1 MRRKPINW
9 IKARIFIV
17 FILLFLCFPL
27 IFLRIIQLQ
36 LVKKDKLSR
45 LASKQH
51 QSIITFTP
59 KRGTIYDF
67 KENILAESIDIDSVY
82 ARPPD
87 VKNTSQTAKKLADIL
102 DLNKGALTKKLKAK
116 KSFIWV
122 KRKVTP
128 KETARIKEAGL
139 KGIHF
144 VRESRRIYPQR
155 SYPHSHYLAPHL
167 VGFVGI
173 DSKGLEGIEA
183 KYEGTLSGNTKRLIL
198 GKDAFGREI
207 ITEVPIPGKSPQ
219 NYNLYLTIDTTIQYV
234 VEMELKRAVEG
245 QGAKNGMAVVMDP
258 TSGKVLAMANYPSF
272 NPNRFWD
279 TPPNTW
285 RNRVVT
291 DIFEPGSV
299 FKVFLASAALE
310 EKVAKRH
317 DIFFC
322 ENGAY
327 VLSGKTIR
335 DVKKHGWLSLDRI
348 IKYSSNIGATK
359 IAERVGRKKFHHYI
373 RGFGFGQ
380 KTEIDLPGEAMGIIR
395 NPKTWSNVALGNI
408 AFGQG
413 IAVTSIQLITAISAI
428 ANGGNLLKPYVV
440 DKIVDSKG
448 KIISQSHP
456 IIIRRVL
463 SKEVAETMTSI
474 LTGVVREGGTGTRAA
489 LAYYEAAGK
498 TGTAQKVDGLVGG
511 YYEDRFISS
520 FVGYVPSNQPRLV
533 ILVVIDEPQGIP
545 YGGTVA
551 GPVFKNI
558 AERSLQYL
566 SIPPTKG
573 PVLAKASTRT
583 IPWRPP
589 KRTIHEAIHQGKPSR
604 RMPDLKGL
612 SIRAALNRVKAL
624 ELLVSVSGS
633 GRVVDQRPRPET
645 MVGKGDACFLIFR
658 PDS

>member
-1 MRRKPINW
+1 MNW
-9 IKARIFIV
+9 TKARIFVV
-17 FILLFLCFPL
+17 FVLLFLCFPL

-36 LVKKDKLSR
+36 LVKKDELSR

-51 QSIITFTP
+51 QSIITFIP

-67 KENILAESIDIDSVY
+67 KGKILAQSIDVNSVY

-87 VKNTSQTAKKLADIL
+87 VKNPSQTAKKLADIL
-102 DLNKGALTKKLKAK
+102 DLNRTALIRNLRTKKG
-116 KSFIWV
+116 FVWI

-128 KETARIKEAGL
+128 KETARIKESKL
-139 KGIHF
+139 RGIHF
-144 VRESRRIYPQR
+144 LSESRRF
-155 SYPHSHYLAPHL
+155 YPHSHLAAHL

-183 KYEGTLSGNTKRLIL
+183 KYDALLSGNTTRLIL

-219 NYNLYLTIDTTIQYV
+219 NYNLYLTIDTSIQYT
-234 VEMELKRAVEG
+234 VEKELKAAVEG
-245 QGAKNGMAVVMDP
+245 QGAKRGMAVVMDP

-279 TPPNTW
+279 TPPHTW

-291 DIFEPGSV
+291 DIFEPGSA
-299 FKVFLASAALE
+299 FKIFLASAALQ

-335 DVKKHGWLSLDRI
+335 DVKKYGWLSLDHI

-359 IAERVGRKKFHHYI
+359 IAERLGREKFHHYI
-373 RGFGFGQ
+373 REFGFGH
-380 KTEIDLPGEAMGIIR
+380 KTEIDLRGEALGIIR
-395 NPKTWSNVALGNI
+395 NPKTWSKVALGNI

-428 ANGGNLLKPYVV
+428 ANGGKLLKPYVV

-448 KIISQSHP
+448 EIISQSHP
-456 IIIRRVL
+456 VVLRRVL
-463 SKEVAETMTSI
+463 SEEVAKTMTSI
-474 LTGVVREGGTGTRAA
+474 LTGVVREGGTGTKAA
-489 LAYYEAAGK
+489 LSYYEAAGK
-498 TGTAQKVDGLVGG
+498 TGTAQKVDSLLGG
-511 YYEDRFISS
+511 YYEDRFVSS

-566 SIPPTKG
+566 NIPPTKG
-573 PVLAKASTRT
+573 PTLVQASTRK

-589 KRTIHEAIHQGKPSR
+589 KKTIQEAMHRGKPSR
-604 RMPDLKGL
+604 RMPDLRGL
-612 SIRAALNRVKAL
+612 SMRAALNRVKAL

-633 GRVVDQRPRPET
+633 GRVVDQRPRPGT
-645 MVGKGDACFLIFR
+645 VVGNGDVCSLTLK
-658 PDS
+658 PDF

>member
-9 IKARIFIV
+9 TKARIFIV

-45 LASKQH
+45 LASRQH
-51 QSIITFTP
+51 QSIITFIP

-67 KENILAESIDIDSVY
+67 KGNILAESIDIDSVY

-87 VKNTSQTAKKLADIL
+87 VKNISQTAKKLADIL
-102 DLNKGALTKKLKAK
+102 DLNKGALIKKLKAE

-128 KETARIKEAGL
+128 KETARIKESGL

-155 SYPHSHYLAPHL
+155 SYPNSHYLAPHL

-173 DSKGLEGIEA
+173 DAKGLEGIEV
-183 KYEGTLSGNTKRLIL
+183 KYDGTLSGNTKRLIL

-258 TSGKVLAMANYPSF
+258 TSGRILAMANHPSF
-272 NPNRFWD
+272 NPNRFGD
-279 TPPNTW
+279 TPPETW

-310 EKVAKRH
+310 GKVAKRH

-327 VLSGKTIR
+327 ILSGKTIR
-335 DVKKHGWLSLDRI
+335 DVKKYGWLSLEHI

-359 IAERVGRKKFHHYI
+359 IAERIGREKFHHYI
-373 RGFGFGQ
+373 RKFGFGH
-380 KTEIDLPGEAMGIIR
+380 KTGIGLPGEAKGIMR
-395 NPKTWSNVALGNI
+395 RPKTWSKVALGNI

-440 DKIVDSKG
+440 DRIVDSKG
-448 KIISQSHP
+448 KTVRQSHP
-456 IIIRRVL
+456 VIIRRVL
-463 SKEVAETMTSI
+463 SEEVARIMTSI
-474 LTGVVREGGTGTRAA
+474 LTGVVKAGGTGTRAA

-498 TGTAQKVDGLVGG
+498 TGTAQKVDSLVGG
-511 YYEDRFISS
+511 YYEDRFVSS

-545 YGGTVA
+545 YGGMVA

-566 SIPPTKG
+566 NIPSTKG
-573 PVLAKASTRT
+573 PILAKASTRET
-583 IPWRPP
+583 TWRPP
-589 KRTIHEAIHQGKPSR
+589 KRTIHEAIHRGKPSR
-604 RMPDLKGL
+604 RMPDLRGL
-612 SIRAALNRVKAL
+612 SIRTALNRLRTL
-624 ELLVSVSGS
+624 ELPVTVSGS
-633 GRVVDQRPRPET
+633 GRVFNQSPRPGTIVE
-645 MVGKGDACFLIFR
+645 KGDTCFLIFR
-658 PDS
+658 PDF

>member
-1 MRRKPINW
+1 M
-9 IKARIFIV
+9 V

-36 LVKKDKLSR
+36 LVKKDELSR

-51 QSIITFTP
+51 QSIVTFIP

-67 KENILAESIDIDSVY
+67 KGKILAKSIDVNSVY
-82 ARPPD
+82 TRPHD
-87 VKNTSQTAKKLADIL
+87 VKNPSQTAKKLADIL
-102 DLNKGALTKKLKAK
+102 DLNKGALIKKLRTK
-116 KSFIWV
+116 KSFVWV

-128 KETARIKEAGL
+128 KETARIKESKL

-144 VRESRRIYPQR
+144 MRESRRF
-155 SYPHSHYLAPHL
+155 YPHSHLAAHL
-167 VGFVGI
+167 IGFVGI

-183 KYEGTLSGNTKRLIL
+183 KYDAPLSGNTTRLIL
-198 GKDAFGREI
+198 GRDAFGREI

-219 NYNLYLTIDTTIQYV
+219 NYNLYLTIDTNIQYTA
-234 VEMELKRAVEG
+234 EKELKVAVEG
-245 QGAKNGMAVVMDP
+245 QGAKGGMAVVMDP
-258 TSGKVLAMANYPSF
+258 TSGKILAMANYPSF

-279 TPPNTW
+279 TPPDTW

-291 DIFEPGSV
+291 DIFEPGSI

-310 EKVAKRH
+310 EKVARRH

-335 DVKKHGWLSLDRI
+335 DVKKYGWLSLDHI
-348 IKYSSNIGATK
+348 IKYSSNIGAAK
-359 IAERVGRKKFHHYI
+359 IAEQVGREKFHHYI
-373 RGFGFGQ
+373 RQFGFGYR
-380 KTEIDLPGEAMGIIR
+380 TGIDLPGEAMGIIR
-395 NPKTWSNVALGNI
+395 HPKTWSKVALGNI

-428 ANGGNLLKPYVV
+428 ANGGNLLRPYVV

-448 KIISQSHP
+448 KVISQSHP
-456 IIIRRVL
+456 VIIRRVL
-463 SKEVAETMTSI
+463 SEEVAEIMASI

-489 LAYYEAAGK
+489 LSYYEAAGK
-498 TGTAQKVDGLVGG
+498 TGTAQKVDSLVGG

-545 YGGTVA
+545 YGGRVA

-566 SIPPTKG
+566 NIPSTKG
-573 PVLAKASTRT
+573 PILAKASTKK
-583 IPWRPP
+583 ILWRPP
-589 KRTIHEAIHQGKPSR
+589 KRIIHEAMHVGKPSR
-604 RMPDLKGL
+604 RMPDLRGL
-612 SIRAALNRVKAL
+612 SIRTALNRVRAL
-624 ELLVSVSGS
+624 ELLVAVSGS
-633 GRVVDQRPRPET
+633 GRVVDQRPSPGTIVE
-645 MVGKGDACFLIFR
+645 KGDACFLTFR
-658 PDS
+658 PDF